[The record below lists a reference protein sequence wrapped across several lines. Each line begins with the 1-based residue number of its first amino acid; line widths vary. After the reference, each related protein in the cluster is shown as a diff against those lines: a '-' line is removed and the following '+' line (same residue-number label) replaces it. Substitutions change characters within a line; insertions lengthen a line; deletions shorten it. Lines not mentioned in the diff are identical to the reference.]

1 MLWSRKCQK
10 SRLSSNMWT
19 WKSYYTSIS
28 PVNIIFSCLKVS
40 PIFSDGKKLQA
51 ESRTKRDEKV
61 LQWGKKRSRSLGEV
75 RVWYFNVTSRF
86 NPRFP
91 CVTKTFVTIVWVG
104 AFWPFNQSELGTRG
118 TIMKEGERKQNNIS
132 TPFHWE
138 CVCVFVREVTVRD
151 WN

>member
-1 MLWSRKCQK
+1 MSKILTLEQFVNLKILLHFHFSRQYHFQLLE
-10 SRLSSNMWT
+10 SRLRFQTVKNFKQKNVAKAMKKC
-19 WKSYYTSIS
+19 WKET
-28 PVNIIFSCLKVS
+28 
-40 PIFSDGKKLQA
+40 
-51 ESRTKRDEKV
+51 
-61 LQWGKKRSRSLGEV
+61 KKRSWSWSKV
-75 RVWYFNVTSRF
+75 RVWYFEVTSRS

-104 AFWPFNQSELGTRG
+104 AFGPLDQSTRGTRG